1 MSEFKSLDSA
11 GISYLW
17 KKIAQAIDGG
27 GEAVKDALESL
38 IDSKITMLPYKN
50 FGTKTETYYTLPV
63 INVGEFQVFTISA
76 NSQTGCRVSLPNG
89 GRYLTNTFVQR
100 NPNGDEGELS
110 IMITP
115 GGYMT
120 MNIGETLSSF
130 YLRIE

>member
-1 MSEFKSLDSA
+1 
-11 GISYLW
+11 
-17 KKIAQAIDGG
+17 
-27 GEAVKDALESL
+27 
-38 IDSKITMLPYKN
+38 MLPYKN

-89 GRYLTNTFVQR
+89 GRYLTNTYANR
-100 NPNGDEGELS
+100 PIAEGDLS
-110 IMITP
+110 IIITP

>member
-1 MSEFKSLDSA
+1 MATQKFLDSA
-11 GISYLW
+11 GITHLW
-17 KKIAQAIDGG
+17 NKMTEALRGG
-27 GEAVKDALESL
+27 DEAVKDALESL

-100 NPNGDEGELS
+100 NPNGDEGGLS

-120 MNIGETLSSF
+120 MNIETCHSMTMV
-130 YLRIE
+130 LR